1 MASVGTGGGGS
12 SSDEVPTSR
21 AHHQEYNQWE
31 NYSSGGG
38 VSEIEEE
45 PSSGEFDENNSNGV
59 TTILWKASE
68 RKLKAACTPSAAGK
82 TSCTWRWGGRARKQA
97 WMPWYGR
104 SITQLIHLQPL
115 SFSFMS
121 FQRPMGKLPISQ
133 VNGEQ
138 RENYLAQERG
148 KTREFLQ
155 KFVDMCSASSQKQVK
170 VETILIE
177 SDMEAKA
184 IVDLIPILNIRKLVV
199 GTTKSNLRR
208 MRSRRGNAS
217 GVADHILQN
226 APQFCDVKIIC
237 EGKEISELPSP
248 STPLLPLS
256 HPVPLIGFPKT
267 NHLMM
272 PQLVVASNYK
282 NASAGIAQL
291 GERQTEDLKVAC
303 SIHAHRILHLLPL
316 LFVFTL
322 LMAIHSHTTNTT

>member
-12 SSDEVPTSR
+12 SSDEVPRLR
-21 AHHQEYNQWE
+21 AHHQDYNQWE
-31 NYSSGGG
+31 DYSSGGG
-38 VSEIEEE
+38 EEVEGSVFSFGGGEDVVYVAVGRQSEETSMDALIWTLNNAVD
-45 PSSGEFDENNSNGV
+45 PSSTVVF
-59 TTILWKASE
+59 
-68 RKLKAACTPSAAGK
+68 
-82 TSCTWRWGGRARKQA
+82 
-97 WMPWYGR
+97 
-104 SITQLIHLQPL
+104 LIHVFPETKYIPSPL
-115 SFSFMS
+115 
-121 FQRPMGKLPISQ
+121 GKLPISQ

-155 KFVDMCSASSQKQVK
+155 KFVDMCSASSQKQQVK

-199 GTTKSNLRR
+199 GTTKSNLKRM

-226 APQFCDVKIIC
+226 APEFCHVKMIC

-248 STPLLPLS
+248 LTPPLPLS
-256 HPVPLIGFPKT
+256 HPVQVQVQLIGFPNLLKT
-267 NHLMM
+267 NHLTMHR
-272 PQLVVASNYK
+272 LVVASNYEK
-282 NASAGIAQL
+282 ATAGIAQL

-303 SIHAHRILHLLPL
+303 SIHAHRILHFLPL
-316 LFVFTL
+316 LFRFYTSY
-322 LMAIHSHTTNTT
+322 AHSHTTNTT